1 MRLGWQALTL
11 VFSQIVEVPVMRRKN
26 CMSFLAALI
35 LAALGS
41 VLGGCGSE
49 STTTGTTGGA
59 GGGGGTTVAVQLAE
73 WSITLD
79 KASAPAGK
87 VTFALENKGED
98 LHELVVLETDL
109 DHDKLP
115 LGADGDVDE
124 SASGITVAGELED
137 LESGKSG
144 TLTLDLA
151 KGKYALICNI
161 SMPEGGM
168 IEHHYSLGMH
178 TGFTVE

>member
-1 MRLGWQALTL
+1 MVGVGAAAAQRRIVAQVGADHEVQRAGTAADLQHLQAGDRDVDADRLA
-11 VFSQIVEVPVMRRKN
+11 RK
-26 CMSFLAALI
+26 LDER
-35 LAALGS
+35 GS
-41 VLGGCGSE
+41 GQDV
-49 STTTGTTGGA
+49 GA
-59 GGGGGTTVAVQLAE
+59 
-73 WSITLD
+73 WS
-79 KASAPAGK
+79 A
-87 VTFALENKGED
+87 
-98 LHELVVLETDL
+98 
-109 DHDKLP
+109 LP